1 MSSQMLSADAD
12 VVILKTDSCSH
23 ENTMYKIAVGT
34 SKHYS
39 TLSMYGAREYLG
51 SYAWMLDFLQDAF
64 GTPNLSAALNVVWG
78 FFFFFFFSF
87 ICGKEN
93 T

>member
-23 ENTMYKIAVGT
+23 ENTIMYKIAVGA

-39 TLSMYGAREYLG
+39 TLSMYGTG
-51 SYAWMLDFLQDAF
+51 
-64 GTPNLSAALNVVWG
+64 N
-78 FFFFFFFSF
+78 
-87 ICGKEN
+87 I
-93 T
+93 